1 MLMLKETIDRHG
13 VPMALYSDRHGIF
26 QRSSREPESLA
37 EQLRGRPDPTQFARA
52 LEELDIHLILAHT
65 PQAKGRVE
73 RAWGTFQDRLVSELR
88 LACASTIEEARAIA
102 SKLSDMVQLRSTTVA
117 TVTGMGWI
125 VSRARSRLRI
135 PENTAFQRCFTPDY
149 DHVFRAVG
157 FRCDC
162 PVEEANRVLWDFLPR
177 YNEQFGVAPA
187 QLGSAYRPLPAGV
200 SLNET
205 LCFKYLRTVANDN
218 TVSFNGSTLQ
228 LLADGHRASYARALV
243 EVQERLDGSIVVAYQ
258 GRTLAVEPAPD
269 GPVQIR
275 ARSGRRSNGRLPAD
289 DALSGS
295 NGAHSRP
302 VGAERRNGAK
312 SLQGVRP
319 LPTPKTKTG
328 SPWKPAPD
336 HPWRRTRLT

>member
-88 LACASTIEEARAIA
+88 LAGASTI
-102 SKLSDMVQLRSTTVA
+102 
-117 TVTGMGWI
+117 
-125 VSRARSRLRI
+125 
-135 PENTAFQRCFTPDY
+135 
-149 DHVFRAVG
+149 
-157 FRCDC
+157 
-162 PVEEANRVLWDFLPR
+162 EEANRVLWDFLPR

-228 LLADGHRASYARALV
+228 LLADGHRASYARAL
-243 EVQERLDGSIVVAYQ
+243 
-258 GRTLAVEPAPD
+258 
-269 GPVQIR
+269 GPVHTNV
-275 ARSGRRSNGRLPAD
+275 GHRR
-289 DALSGS
+289 
-295 NGAHSRP
+295 
-302 VGAERRNGAK
+302 
-312 SLQGVRP
+312 
-319 LPTPKTKTG
+319 
-328 SPWKPAPD
+328 
-336 HPWRRTRLT
+336 